1 MRTESDAVLLRI
13 FFGEEDR
20 HAGHA
25 LYEALVAA
33 ARERKMAGAT
43 VLHAPE
49 GFGRSRYVRTE
60 RNVDSG
66 ARLPLVVEIVDTEE
80 RINAFLP
87 LVGDMIESGLMTM
100 EKVRAIYYRRAAPP

>member
-1 MRTESDAVLLRI
+1 MRAASDAVLLRI
-13 FFGEEDR
+13 FVGEEDR

-25 LYEALVAA
+25 TYEVLVAKA
-33 ARERKMAGAT
+33 IEHELAGAT

-49 GFGRSRYVRTE
+49 GFGRSRYVHTE

-66 ARLPLVVEIVDTEE
+66 ARLPLVVEIVDSED

-87 LVGDMIESGLMTM
+87 VVSATIESGLMTL
-100 EKVRAIYYRRAAPP
+100 EKVRAIHYRRAAPP